1 MSLWSLLGLG
11 GSFHRGGSE
20 SKVEAT
26 GGQSNTYG
34 AYKAHRFNDP
44 GNFVVTNPGKIDF
57 IVVGGGGAGVNIDVE
72 QGNVW
77 YYSTN
82 ETTTATPNI
91 RWNGSVAL
99 DD

>member
-34 AYKAHRFNDP
+34 AYKAHNL
-44 GNFVVTNPGKIDF
+44 TI
-57 IVVGGGGAGVNIDVE
+57 
-72 QGNVW
+72 Q
-77 YYSTN
+77 
-82 ETTTATPNI
+82 ET
-91 RWNGSVAL
+91 L
-99 DD
+99 L